1 MIVACALQ
9 NSADII
15 TTDGEMPKL
24 GVKTEWWAIAKRIN
38 YNSLQRFRLESN
50 IAKVNPLAEGQ

>member
-1 MIVACALQ
+1 MKKTIDKHEKKATWISHYFDTMIVACALQ

-24 GVKTEWWAIAKRIN
+24 GVKTEW
-38 YNSLQRFRLESN
+38 
-50 IAKVNPLAEGQ
+50 